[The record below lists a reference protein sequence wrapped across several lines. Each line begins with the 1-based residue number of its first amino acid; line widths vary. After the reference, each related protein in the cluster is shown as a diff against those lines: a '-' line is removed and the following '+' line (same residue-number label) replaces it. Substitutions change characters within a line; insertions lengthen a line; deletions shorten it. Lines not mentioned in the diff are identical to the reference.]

1 MMAVLLSLASLAD
14 MALAQ
19 SRMMN
24 VTPAVSVP
32 SPRPLPLRGTEVPGG
47 EGGNVSLATS
57 TLTVVAEENLP
68 LAVEENLLTVF
79 APNRSMDQVTAALID
94 SINANNYSFVR
105 QQAIDS
111 RLVPTAWEAK
121 SVRIIYFC
129 NFAMMNRA
137 LALDPRSAEML
148 PCRVTLLETAQGI
161 EMIAVNPAWV
171 SQRLANPVLHQDC
184 LKLKQDF
191 MMIMQEASQ

>member
-1 MMAVLLSLASLAD
+1 MQGARNFMMTVLLALAS
-14 MALAQ
+14 
-19 SRMMN
+19 
-24 VTPAVSVP
+24 
-32 SPRPLPLRGTEVPGG
+32 
-47 EGGNVSLATS
+47 
-57 TLTVVAEENLP
+57 LTVVAEESLP
-68 LAVEENLLTVF
+68 VAAEENLLTVF
-79 APNRSMDQVTAALID
+79 APNKSMDQVAAALID

-121 SVRIIYFC
+121 SVRIVYFC

-184 LKLKQDF
+184 LKLKHDF
-191 MMIMQEASQ
+191 MTIMQEAGL